1 MRDSDWSRKFLLR
14 SDWLVPK
21 GAISTTVIYQNRT
34 KTSGILP
41 LANNVNF
48 LACILVASDWFENNQ
63 LLSQHTDAHY
73 QSPFTVIQLFNY
85 VYLPFNDVSICQAI
99 MVAFHFIMFHYHYH
113 QLFLFRHLIS
123 YVCCSFNFNCER
135 FEPRSHFIPV
145 GFDLVSKKLFYH
157 YQIRTRAKHISSKPF
172 RIRIFLFFSTSCR
185 NYQ

>member
-1 MRDSDWSRKFLLR
+1 M
-14 SDWLVPK
+14 
-21 GAISTTVIYQNRT
+21 VIYQNRT

-63 LLSQHTDAHY
+63 LLSQLTDVHY
-73 QSPFTVIQLFNY
+73 RDKVPFNTVIQLFNY
-85 VYLPFNDVSICQAI
+85 VYLPFNDVSSCQAI
-99 MVAFHFIMFHYHYH
+99 MVAFQLIMFHYHYH
-113 QLFLFRHLIS
+113 QLFLSRHLIS
-123 YVCCSFNFNCER
+123 YDCCSFNFNCER

-172 RIRIFLFFSTSCR
+172 RIRIFLFLSTSCR